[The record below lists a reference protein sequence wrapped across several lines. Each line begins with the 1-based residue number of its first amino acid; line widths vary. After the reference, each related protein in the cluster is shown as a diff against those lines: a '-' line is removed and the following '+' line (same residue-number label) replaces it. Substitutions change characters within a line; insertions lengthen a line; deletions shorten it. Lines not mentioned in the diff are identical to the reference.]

1 MNFKKLGNTDL
12 KVSTI
17 CLGTMT
23 WGEQNNKTEAFDQM
37 NYALNCG
44 VNFFDAAEIY
54 PSPCKEETYGE
65 TERIIGNW
73 FNQNKNRDKVILASK
88 IAGPGLPW
96 IRNGDQ
102 NFSEQKIEKALE
114 DSLKRLQTDYIDLY
128 QLHWPERKT
137 NFFGRLGYE
146 HKDDS
151 NELFGSFKTKNTS
164 ENNDFEKILITLEK
178 FIKQGKIRYIG
189 LSNETSWGLSKFLE
203 VSKLKTLPKMM
214 SVQNPYNLLC
224 RTYEIGLAEISIRE
238 KSGLLAYSP
247 LAGGFLTGKYRNNNL
262 PENSRQKLFGDYYTR
277 YKKANASIVI
287 EKYFDIAKKFNL
299 NFAQMSLKF
308 CEIQPFMT
316 SVIIGA
322 TTMEQLKTNIESV
335 NVKLNKEI
343 IKEINSV
350 HSIYTNPCP

>member
-23 WGEQNNKTEAFDQM
+23 WGEQNNQKEAFEQM
-37 NYALNCG
+37 NYALDSG
-44 VNFFDAAEIY
+44 INFFDTAEIY
-54 PSPCKEETYGE
+54 PSPCFEKTYGS
-65 TERIIGNW
+65 TEKIIGDW
-73 FNQNKNRDKVILASK
+73 FKEKKNRNQVILASK
-88 IAGPGLPW
+88 IAGPGLSW
-96 IRNGDQ
+96 VRNGGL
-102 NFSEQKIEKALE
+102 NFSEQNIKKALE
-114 DSLKRLQTDYIDLY
+114 NSLKRLQTDYIDLY

-137 NFFGRLGYE
+137 NFFDRLNYK
-146 HKDDS
+146 HKEEDS
-151 NELFGSFKTKNTS
+151 W
-164 ENNDFEKILITLEK
+164 NDFEKILITLEK
-178 FIKQGKIRYIG
+178 FIKQGKIRCVG

-203 VSKLKTLPKMM
+203 ISKLKTLPKMM

-238 KSGLLAYSP
+238 KSGLMAYSP

-277 YKKANASIVI
+277 YKKPNASIVI

-299 NFAQMSLKF
+299 DFAQMAIKF
-308 CEIQPFMT
+308 CEIQKFLT

-322 TTMEQLKTNIESV
+322 TSMEQLKIDIESV
-335 NVKLNKEI
+335 NVNFTEEI
-343 IKEINSV
+343 KKKINDV
-350 HSIYTNPCP
+350 QIIYPNPCP